1 MAAPSRTP
9 RGAAAAR
16 RLTLGLSVVG
26 VVSFALLQG
35 WLACPFAALLGI
47 PCPGCGLTRA
57 TLRLLGGD
65 LGGAARE
72 HPLAPL
78 LVPIVAAALSRE
90 LMAPIGRAPPRRGP
104 LVWARAGAVLPK
116 VLLALLLLV
125 WVARFCG
132 ALGGPAVVT
141 AHRAAHV
148 SRALA
153 PL

>member
-1 MAAPSRTP
+1 
-9 RGAAAAR
+9 
-16 RLTLGLSVVG
+16 
-26 VVSFALLQG
+26 
-35 WLACPFAALLGI
+35 
-47 PCPGCGLTRA
+47 LTRA
-57 TLRLLGGD
+57 TLRLLVGD

-78 LVPIVAAALSRE
+78 LVPIVAAALVRD
-90 LMAPIGRAPPRRGP
+90 LMCPIGRAPPRRAP
-104 LVWARAGAVLPK
+104 LVWAGTGAVLSQ

-125 WVARFCG
+125 WIARFCG

-141 AHRAAHV
+141 AQRAAHV